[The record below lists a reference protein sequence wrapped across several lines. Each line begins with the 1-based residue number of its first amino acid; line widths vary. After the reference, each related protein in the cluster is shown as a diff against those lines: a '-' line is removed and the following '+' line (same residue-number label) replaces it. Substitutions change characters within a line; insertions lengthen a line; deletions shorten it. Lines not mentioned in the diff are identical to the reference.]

1 MSVLGR
7 LFTTF
12 LQHIGFTLGIEDI
25 LVLPPAEN
33 KRLEVI
39 HNGRQC
45 GDESALQALNLGE
58 DDT

>member
-1 MSVLGR
+1 MSAFAR

-33 KRLEVI
+33 KRLKVI
-39 HNGRQC
+39 QSGRQC
-45 GDESALQALNLGE
+45 GNESALQALNLGA
-58 DDT
+58 DDM